1 MSEESK
7 QVRPVEIVVP
17 RNERRGTLVP
27 EDEVVAAYVAV
38 ENEVGPKIDALREWR
53 CRSLENA
60 PFRRIWG
67 SPSPPDRCSLRRE
80 ERQVRR
86 RARRAEA
93 RALCRD
99 NRPQA

>member
-1 MSEESK
+1 MSGEPK

-67 SPSPPDRCSLRRE
+67 SPTPPDRRSLRRR
-80 ERQVRR
+80 EREMRN
-86 RARRAEA
+86 RARRARA
-93 RALCRD
+93 RAPR
-99 NRPQA
+99 